1 MSDYA
6 GLIPLNIVTGFL
18 GSGKTTLLQAL
29 LRSPRLQRTAV
40 LVNEFG
46 EVGLDHQL
54 LQNVA
59 ESTLLLDNGCICC
72 AIRGDLQE
80 ALRGLL
86 SQRSRGEIPDF
97 DRVVVETSGLA
108 DPVPIAYT
116 VMAEPVLQH
125 HLRLGAIVTTVDA
138 VNGLG
143 QLETYPESVKQVAV
157 ADRLIVTKTDLA
169 EPGTVDA
176 LHASLRRLNTSAPVL
191 DIENWGQ
198 APVSTRGAASHG
210 QETSACPQFSLLTDD
225 IYDDAGKAREIA
237 GWEQASADHGHALEH
252 SHADDVRS
260 FALTFDQPMDWTA
273 FGIWLSMLLNRHGE
287 HVLRVKGLL
296 NLEGL
301 ANPVLINGVQHI
313 VHPPSHLDAWPDADR
328 RSRLIF
334 IVRGLAQERIEASLK
349 AFMGLSNA
357 ASVYAGDNQRSPALS
372 SGSR

>member
-1 MSDYA
+1 MSAYA

-18 GSGKTTLLQAL
+18 GSGKTTLLQRL

-46 EVGLDHQL
+46 EVGLDHRL
-54 LQNVA
+54 LQSVT

-86 SQRSRGEIPDF
+86 SQRTRGEVPDF
-97 DRVVVETSGLA
+97 DRIVVETSGLA

-138 VNGLG
+138 VNGVA
-143 QLETYPESVKQVAV
+143 QLRDYPEAVKQVAV

-169 EPGTVDA
+169 GPADVDA
-176 LHASLRRLNTSAPVL
+176 LHAGLRRLNRSAPIL
-191 DIENWGQ
+191 DATTE
-198 APVSTRGAASHG
+198 SEAAD
-210 QETSACPQFSLLTDD
+210 SLLTDD
-225 IYDDAGKAREIA
+225 IYDAEGKAREIA
-237 GWEQASADHGHALEH
+237 HWRDGAGHDGDALVHE
-252 SHADDVRS
+252 HADDVHS
-260 FALTFDQPMDWTA
+260 FALTFDAPMDWTA

-296 NLEGL
+296 SVDGL
-301 ANPVLINGVQHI
+301 STPVLINGVQHI
-313 VHPPSHLDAWPDADR
+313 VHPPSHLEAWPDGDH

-334 IVRGLAQERIEASLK
+334 IVRGLEQERIEASLA
-349 AFMGLSNA
+349 AFNALANA
-357 ASVYAGDNQRSPALS
+357 AAPPERMRL
-372 SGSR
+372 